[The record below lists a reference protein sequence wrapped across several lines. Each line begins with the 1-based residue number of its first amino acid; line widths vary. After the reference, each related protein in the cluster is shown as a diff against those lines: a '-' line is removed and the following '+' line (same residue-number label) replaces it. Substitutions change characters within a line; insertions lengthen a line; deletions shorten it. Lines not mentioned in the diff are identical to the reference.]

1 MELRMFSK
9 QQMGQPTSKCNTSQ
23 EITFVFSSIVI

>member
-9 QQMGQPTSKCNTSQ
+9 QQTGQPTSKCNTLLKK
-23 EITFVFSSIVI
+23 